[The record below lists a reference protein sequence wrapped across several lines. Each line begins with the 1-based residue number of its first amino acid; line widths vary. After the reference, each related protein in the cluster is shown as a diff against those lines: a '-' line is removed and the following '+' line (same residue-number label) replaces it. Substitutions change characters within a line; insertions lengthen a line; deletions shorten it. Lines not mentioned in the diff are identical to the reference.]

1 MKKRFLSMIL
11 AVVLCGLL
19 LAGCDGGGSTGT
31 VPPAPEAPA
40 VSAGV
45 VSIKLLGASWE
56 KKMDGY
62 TYVYYSAELS
72 NGNSKTAGACQ
83 ITVTSRDAEGHVLD
97 VSNDYTG
104 RIAGNDTIRF
114 SGGVMYVGDVP
125 SAVELA
131 VGNPMGGYN
140 DHFDAT
146 AKASDFQFKNVARLD
161 ESKISG
167 DVVNNSSV
175 DCTNVRVSVIL
186 KKNGQVIGGTYTYAN
201 NVKGNGGSAP
211 FVIYSFV
218 DYDSFEVVAAEWK
231 KRPGRD
237 ERCAY

>member
-72 NGNSKTAGACQ
+72 NRNSKTAGACQ

-97 VSNDYTG
+97 VSNGYTG

-186 KKNGQVIGGTYTYAN
+186 KKNGQVIDGTYTYAN

-218 DYDSFEVVAAEWK
+218 DYDSFEVVAAEW
-231 KRPGRD
+231 
-237 ERCAY
+237 

>member
-11 AVVLCGLL
+11 TVVLCGLL

-97 VSNDYTG
+97 VSNGYTG

-218 DYDSFEVVAAEWK
+218 DYDSFEVVAAEW
-231 KRPGRD
+231 
-237 ERCAY
+237 

>member
-97 VSNDYTG
+97 VSNGYTG

-140 DHFDAT
+140 DYFDAT

-218 DYDSFEVVAAEWK
+218 DYDSFEVVAAEW
-231 KRPGRD
+231 
-237 ERCAY
+237 

>member
-19 LAGCDGGGSTGT
+19 LADCDGGGSTGT

-40 VSAGV
+40 ASAGV

-72 NGNSKTAGACQ
+72 NRNSKTAGACQ

-97 VSNDYTG
+97 VSNGYTG

-167 DVVNNSSV
+167 NVVNNSSV

-218 DYDSFEVVAAEWK
+218 DYDSFEVVAAEW
-231 KRPGRD
+231 
-237 ERCAY
+237 

>member
-97 VSNDYTG
+97 VSNGYTG

-140 DHFDAT
+140 DHFDTT

-167 DVVNNSSV
+167 DVFNNSSV

-218 DYDSFEVVAAEWK
+218 DYDSFEVVAAEW
-231 KRPGRD
+231 
-237 ERCAY
+237 

>member
-72 NGNSKTAGACQ
+72 NGNSKTAGVCQ

-218 DYDSFEVVAAEWK
+218 DYDSFEVVAAEW
-231 KRPGRD
+231 
-237 ERCAY
+237 

>member
-40 VSAGV
+40 ASAGV

-72 NGNSKTAGACQ
+72 NRNSKTAGACQ

-97 VSNDYTG
+97 VSNGYTG

-218 DYDSFEVVAAEWK
+218 GYDSFEVVAAEW
-231 KRPGRD
+231 
-237 ERCAY
+237 

>member
-97 VSNDYTG
+97 VSNGYTG
-104 RIAGNDTIRF
+104 RIAGNDMIRF

-218 DYDSFEVVAAEWK
+218 DYDSFEVVAAEW
-231 KRPGRD
+231 
-237 ERCAY
+237 

>member
-97 VSNDYTG
+97 VSNGYPG

-218 DYDSFEVVAAEWK
+218 DYDSFEVVAAEW
-231 KRPGRD
+231 
-237 ERCAY
+237 

>member
-97 VSNDYTG
+97 VSNGYTG

-140 DHFDAT
+140 DHIDAT

-218 DYDSFEVVAAEWK
+218 DYDSFEVVAAEW
-231 KRPGRD
+231 
-237 ERCAY
+237 

>member
-31 VPPAPEAPA
+31 GPPAPEAPA
-40 VSAGV
+40 ASAGV

-97 VSNDYTG
+97 VSNGYTG

-218 DYDSFEVVAAEWK
+218 DYDSFEVVAAEW
-231 KRPGRD
+231 
-237 ERCAY
+237 

>member
-40 VSAGV
+40 ASAGV

-97 VSNDYTG
+97 VSNGYTG

-211 FVIYSFV
+211 FVIYSFA
-218 DYDSFEVVAAEWK
+218 DYDSFEVVAAEW
-231 KRPGRD
+231 
-237 ERCAY
+237 

>member
-97 VSNDYTG
+97 VSNGYTG

-146 AKASDFQFKNVARLD
+146 AKASDFQFKNVASLD

-218 DYDSFEVVAAEWK
+218 DYDSFEVVAAEW
-231 KRPGRD
+231 
-237 ERCAY
+237 

>member
-40 VSAGV
+40 ASAGV

-72 NGNSKTAGACQ
+72 NRNSKTAGACQ

-97 VSNDYTG
+97 VSNGYTG

-218 DYDSFEVVAAEWK
+218 DYDSFEVVAAEW
-231 KRPGRD
+231 
-237 ERCAY
+237 

>member
-72 NGNSKTAGACQ
+72 NRNSKTAGACQ

-97 VSNDYTG
+97 VSNGYTG

-140 DHFDAT
+140 DHFDVT

-218 DYDSFEVVAAEWK
+218 DYDSFEVVAAEW
-231 KRPGRD
+231 
-237 ERCAY
+237 

>member
-19 LAGCDGGGSTGT
+19 LAGCDGGGSAGT

-72 NGNSKTAGACQ
+72 NRNSKTAGACQ

-97 VSNDYTG
+97 VSNGYTG

-218 DYDSFEVVAAEWK
+218 DYDSFEVVAAEW
-231 KRPGRD
+231 
-237 ERCAY
+237 

>member
-97 VSNDYTG
+97 VSNGYTG

-218 DYDSFEVVAAEWK
+218 DYDSFEVVAAE
-231 KRPGRD
+231 
-237 ERCAY
+237 

>member
-72 NGNSKTAGACQ
+72 NRNSKTAGACQ

-97 VSNDYTG
+97 VSNGYTG

-218 DYDSFEVVAAEWK
+218 DCDSFEVVAAEW
-231 KRPGRD
+231 
-237 ERCAY
+237 

>member
-97 VSNDYTG
+97 VSNGYTG

-186 KKNGQVIGGTYTYAN
+186 KKNGQVIDGTYTYAN

-218 DYDSFEVVAAEWK
+218 DYDSFEVVAAEW
-231 KRPGRD
+231 
-237 ERCAY
+237 

>member
-40 VSAGV
+40 ASAGV

-62 TYVYYSAELS
+62 TYIYYSAELS
-72 NGNSKTAGACQ
+72 NRNSKTAGACQ

-97 VSNDYTG
+97 VSNGYTG

-218 DYDSFEVVAAEWK
+218 DYDSFEVVAAEW
-231 KRPGRD
+231 
-237 ERCAY
+237 

>member
-45 VSIKLLGASWE
+45 ISIKLLGASWE

-97 VSNDYTG
+97 VSNGYTG

-218 DYDSFEVVAAEWK
+218 DYDSFEVVAAEW
-231 KRPGRD
+231 
-237 ERCAY
+237 

>member
-1 MKKRFLSMIL
+1 MKKRCLSMIL

-97 VSNDYTG
+97 VSNGYTG

-218 DYDSFEVVAAEWK
+218 DYDSFEVVAAEW
-231 KRPGRD
+231 
-237 ERCAY
+237 

>member
-201 NVKGNGGSAP
+201 NVKGNGSSAP

-218 DYDSFEVVAAEWK
+218 DYDSFEVVAAEW
-231 KRPGRD
+231 
-237 ERCAY
+237 

>member
-11 AVVLCGLL
+11 AVVLSGLL

-40 VSAGV
+40 ASAGV

-97 VSNDYTG
+97 VSNGYTG

-218 DYDSFEVVAAEWK
+218 DYDSFEVVAAEW
-231 KRPGRD
+231 
-237 ERCAY
+237 

>member
-19 LAGCDGGGSTGT
+19 LAGCDDGGSTGT

-97 VSNDYTG
+97 VSNGYTG

-218 DYDSFEVVAAEWK
+218 DYDSFEVVAAEW
-231 KRPGRD
+231 
-237 ERCAY
+237 

>member
-40 VSAGV
+40 ASAGV
-45 VSIKLLGASWE
+45 VSIKLLGASWK

-72 NGNSKTAGACQ
+72 NRNSKTAGACQ

-97 VSNDYTG
+97 VSNGYTG

-218 DYDSFEVVAAEWK
+218 DYDSFEVVAAEW
-231 KRPGRD
+231 
-237 ERCAY
+237 

>member
-72 NGNSKTAGACQ
+72 NRNSKTAGACQ

-97 VSNDYTG
+97 VSNGYTG

-218 DYDSFEVVAAEWK
+218 DYDSFEVVAAE
-231 KRPGRD
+231 
-237 ERCAY
+237 

>member
-31 VPPAPEAPA
+31 VPPVPEAPA
-40 VSAGV
+40 ISAGV

-97 VSNDYTG
+97 VSNGYTG

-218 DYDSFEVVAAEWK
+218 DYDSFEVVAAEW
-231 KRPGRD
+231 
-237 ERCAY
+237 

>member
-40 VSAGV
+40 ASAGT

-72 NGNSKTAGACQ
+72 NRNSKTAGACQ

-97 VSNDYTG
+97 VSNGYTG

-218 DYDSFEVVAAEWK
+218 DYDSFEVVAAEW
-231 KRPGRD
+231 
-237 ERCAY
+237 

>member
-97 VSNDYTG
+97 VSNGYTG

-161 ESKISG
+161 KSKISG

-218 DYDSFEVVAAEWK
+218 DYDSFEVVAAEW
-231 KRPGRD
+231 
-237 ERCAY
+237 

>member
-97 VSNDYTG
+97 VSNGYTG

-175 DCTNVRVSVIL
+175 DCTNFRVSVIL

-218 DYDSFEVVAAEWK
+218 DYDSFEVVAAEW
-231 KRPGRD
+231 
-237 ERCAY
+237 

>member
-1 MKKRFLSMIL
+1 MYHEKEISFDDSCSCL
-11 AVVLCGLL
+11 VLCGLL

-218 DYDSFEVVAAEWK
+218 DYDSFEVVAAEW
-231 KRPGRD
+231 
-237 ERCAY
+237 

>member
-97 VSNDYTG
+97 VSNGYTG

-131 VGNPMGGYN
+131 VGTPWVDTMIISMQLQRHPISSSRMWHVWTNQKFPAMLSTTALLIVPM
-140 DHFDAT
+140 
-146 AKASDFQFKNVARLD
+146 
-161 ESKISG
+161 
-167 DVVNNSSV
+167 SV
-175 DCTNVRVSVIL
+175 SL
-186 KKNGQVIGGTYTYAN
+186 
-201 NVKGNGGSAP
+201 
-211 FVIYSFV
+211 
-218 DYDSFEVVAAEWK
+218 
-231 KRPGRD
+231 
-237 ERCAY
+237 

>member
-97 VSNDYTG
+97 VSNGYTG

-167 DVVNNSSV
+167 DVVNYSSV

-218 DYDSFEVVAAEWK
+218 DYDSFEVVAAEW
-231 KRPGRD
+231 
-237 ERCAY
+237 

>member
-31 VPPAPEAPA
+31 VPAA
-40 VSAGV
+40 SAGV

-97 VSNDYTG
+97 VSNGYTG

-218 DYDSFEVVAAEWK
+218 DYDSFEVVAAEW
-231 KRPGRD
+231 
-237 ERCAY
+237 